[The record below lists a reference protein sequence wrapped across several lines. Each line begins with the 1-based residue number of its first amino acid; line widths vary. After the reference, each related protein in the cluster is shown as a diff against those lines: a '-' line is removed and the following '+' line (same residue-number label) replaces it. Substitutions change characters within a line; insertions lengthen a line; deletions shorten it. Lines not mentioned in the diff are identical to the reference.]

1 MSSNSRLSRSAL
13 GAALLGALAA
23 AWAPGA
29 PGAPCPVPAPVLT
42 GPAGVQAGESYS
54 LSWTN
59 VFTASS
65 APVSANADTYVVER
79 SSEPSFSSGLD
90 QSVTTRSAITLGPG
104 PASAKVLYH
113 RIVVKSSCSPV
124 GSPPAVAAIVSNVL
138 AIAVKSECDVPPS
151 VGELVSAP
159 ANPPAFSTWVV
170 TWNTLGI
177 GAGPGG
183 GLTGL
188 KFRIRETSAASVNA
202 SEWVVEGGASSF
214 TGPPGDFVYQ
224 VRAEATCGSVGP
236 WSPALRVTVGN
247 VLTPALQLISEPAP
261 IAALVPAPG
270 THPTTSFTVRNGGTD
285 PILVRAK
292 PDDSGFVVSPDSF
305 SLAPNASQSIGVT
318 SLYVTALVRPVHAL
332 ITLTAGNVL
341 LTVPV
346 DCMLT
351 AEPSKARVVWSD
363 AAADIDRDG
372 SAVLRAIVN
381 PSDFAVSFVATV
393 RAPWLSLVSLD
404 GLQWDRPLG
413 ARETRTIQL
422 VVDRARRRSGTG
434 TEVGAVALT
443 TIGFPD
449 NPESILVSDDGPA
462 LAPAA
467 TGAGA
472 TPAAAARTR
481 LLYAAFPNA
490 IDARSVGRYAADLWL
505 TNSDAVTPV
514 PVSLLFNP
522 VGAPG
527 DGSALRRYD
536 LTLAAGETRRYRNV
550 VGTLLGSEGA
560 FTVEVRSTA
569 PTLTATALVNNRP
582 LPATVAARNASRQ
595 TLAGT
600 TPATGQYGFEM
611 RPTVPGEGVKQSD
624 PLYWVS
630 GLAHD
635 ANRRS
640 NLLLLETSGF
650 DTRVLIDLF
659 DGDFNRILK
668 NGLPVSLDRTIPANS
683 TVQLFDDVD
692 LFDAVPLPKSYAYAQ
707 ITWRDNSAAD
717 PAGGTKGSVVGM
729 ATVIDNRTQD
739 SSLHVG
745 VTKIGLQP
753 LLGLAVG
760 VTAGSQTRAALASL
774 PQGGFPPPL
783 SFPAVHAGGAPL
795 EDGSRPFW
803 RTRIT
808 LTNTGTTQHNVA
820 LTYIDSDPNAPHVT
834 SGVQS
839 LGRGTVFSYEDVLE
853 DLFGLPPL
861 SGTYGHIEI
870 ANVANSDGTCCKQGW
885 ADVDVQ
891 TEAYTVSPSTGIGDF
906 KTGMEGYSYRHG
918 YSSFQ
923 SNLGTMEFDGAE
935 SSSAYRTNLILNEVG
950 GSYCDVVIAAYLP
963 GSFVPIA
970 TAPKRIPPNG
980 YVSDELFHSILGLNL
995 SELTDVRIVVRQ
1007 VGGDG
1012 VFLAF
1017 ASKIDVVSGDPANIF
1032 LRPASAG
1039 TGR

>member
-1 MSSNSRLSRSAL
+1 M
-13 GAALLGALAA
+13 AA
-23 AWAPGA
+23 
-29 PGAPCPVPAPVLT
+29 CPVPAPVLT

-59 VFTASS
+59 VLTSPTAQ
-65 APVSANADTYVVER
+65 NADYYVVER
-79 SSEPSFSSGLD
+79 SQDANFASGVD
-90 QSVTTRSAITLGPG
+90 QTVTLRSAITLTPG
-104 PASAKVLYH
+104 AASARVLYH
-113 RIVVKSSCSPV
+113 RIVVKSSCPTLSL
-124 GSPPAVAAIVSNVL
+124 AAIVSNVV
-138 AIAVKSECDVPPS
+138 AVPVKTLCDAPLS
-151 VGELVSAP
+151 VGELHVDPS
-159 ANPPAFSTWVV
+159 NPPAYSTWVV
-170 TWNTLGI
+170 TWNTLGS
-177 GAGPGG
+177 GPGPGG
-183 GLTGL
+183 GPTGL
-188 KFRIRETSAASVNA
+188 RFRIRRTSAFEPEGR
-202 SEWVVEGGASSF
+202 EWVVDGGVASFS
-214 TGPPGDFVYQ
+214 GAPGDYVFQ
-224 VRAEATCGSVGP
+224 VRAEASCGALGP
-236 WSPALRVTVGN
+236 WSPSLRVTVGN
-247 VLTPALQLISEPAP
+247 VLKPALLLVSEPAP
-261 IAALVPAPG
+261 IAALVPAAG
-270 THPTTSFTVRNGGTD
+270 TRLTTSFVVRNGGTET
-285 PILVRAK
+285 IAVRAK
-292 PDDSGFVVSPDSF
+292 ADDSGFLLAPDSF
-305 SLAPNASQSIGVT
+305 ALAPNAESAVVVT
-318 SLYVTALVRPVHAL
+318 SLYVSVLQRPVHASVV
-332 ITLTAGNVL
+332 LTAGETT

-346 DCMLT
+346 DCMLS
-351 AEPSKARVVWSD
+351 AAPANAGVVWSD
-363 AAADIDRDG
+363 PGVDIDRDG
-372 SAVLRAIVN
+372 NPVLRSIVN
-381 PSDFAVSFVATV
+381 PSDATAAIVATV
-393 RAPWLSLVSLD
+393 RAPWLTVVSLD
-404 GLQWDRPLG
+404 GQPWDRPLA
-413 ARETRTIQL
+413 ARETRTVQL

-434 TEVGAVALT
+434 TEVGAVSLAT
-443 TIGFPD
+443 VGFP
-449 NPESILVSDDGPA
+449 EGAETLLVTDDGPA
-462 LAPAA
+462 VAPTAG
-467 TGAGA
+467 GAGA

-490 IDARSVGRYAADLWL
+490 VDARGVGRFAADLWL
-505 TNSDAVTPV
+505 TNSDAVNAV

-522 VGAPG
+522 IGGPS

-582 LPATVAARNASRQ
+582 LPATVAARNASRR
-595 TLAGT
+595 TTFAT

-611 RPTVPGEGVKQSD
+611 RPTIPGEGVKQSD

-650 DTRVLIDLF
+650 DTKVLVDLF
-659 DGDFNRILK
+659 DKNGDRILK
-668 NGLPVSLDRTIPANS
+668 NGVPVSLERTIPANT
-683 TVQLFDDVD
+683 TVQLFDEAD
-692 LFDAVPLPKSYAYAQ
+692 LFDAAPLQAVYAYAQ
-707 ITWRDNSAAD
+707 ITWKDNSAAD
-717 PAGGTKGSVVGM
+717 PDGGAKGSVVGM

-745 VTKIGLQP
+745 VTKSGLQP
-753 LLGLAVG
+753 LQSAG
-760 VTAGSQTRAALASL
+760 VSGATGGGARTAFSTL
-774 PQGGFPPPL
+774 PQGGFPPTL

-808 LTNTGTTQHNVA
+808 LTNTA
-820 LTYIDSDPNAPHVT
+820 
-834 SGVQS
+834 GVERDLRLKYVDVDGNIIRTLPQA
-839 LGRGTVFSYEDVLE
+839 LGRGTVFSREDVLE
-853 DLFGLPPL
+853 ELFDLPPL
-861 SGTYGHIEI
+861 TGTFGHIEI
-870 ANVANSDGTCCKQGW
+870 ENVMNNDGTCCKEGW

-891 TEAYTVSPSTGIGDF
+891 TEAYTVSPATGVGDF

-935 SSSAYRTNLILNEVG
+935 SSSAYRTNLILNEVT
-950 GSYCDVVIAAYLP
+950 GSYCDVVVAAYLP

-970 TAPKRIPPNG
+970 TAPRRIPPNG
-980 YVSDELFHSILGLNL
+980 YISEELFRSVLGLNL

-1032 LRPASAG
+1032 LRPAAAG